1 MLYTME
7 VKRNNKLINAVK
19 QFWIDSYK
27 TSKIAFW
34 FEMVSA
40 VSVMIGSAI
49 LTYTI
54 LAPRPD
60 IFVPFYWV
68 GTVSGIIGAYYRM
81 SSWTLILTAWFFV
94 MNTIALWRLFF

>member
-1 MLYTME
+1 ML
-7 VKRNNKLINAVK
+7 NSIK

-27 TSKIAFW
+27 TSKTAFY

-68 GTVSGIIGAYYRM
+68 GTVSV
-81 SSWTLILTAWFFV
+81 L
-94 MNTIALWRLFF
+94 

>member
-1 MLYTME
+1 M
-7 VKRNNKLINAVK
+7 NAVK

-27 TSKIAFW
+27 TSKVAFY

-40 VSVMIGSAI
+40 ISVMIGSAV

-54 LAPRPD
+54 LDPRAD

-68 GTVSGIIGAYYRM
+68 GTVTGIVGAYYRK
-81 SSWTLILTAWFFV
+81 SSWTLILTSWFFG
-94 MNTIALWRLFF
+94 MNTIALYRLFM

>member
-81 SSWTLILTAWFFV
+81 SSWTLILLSL
-94 MNTIALWRLFF
+94 IHI

>member
-1 MLYTME
+1 MFNSI
-7 VKRNNKLINAVK
+7 KK
-19 QFWIDSYK
+19 FWIDSYK
-27 TSKIAFW
+27 TSKTAFY
-34 FEMVSA
+34 FEMISA
-40 VSVMIGSAI
+40 ISVMIGSAI

-68 GTVSGIIGAYYRM
+68 GTVTGIIGAYYRM
-81 SSWTLILTAWFFV
+81 SSLTLVLTALFFI

>member
-1 MLYTME
+1 M
-7 VKRNNKLINAVK
+7 IQAVK
-19 QFWIDSYK
+19 QFWIDSYR
-27 TSKIAFW
+27 TSRIAFW

-40 VSVMIGSAI
+40 ISVMIGSAI

-68 GTVSGIIGAYYRM
+68 GTVTGIIGAYYRM

-94 MNTIALWRLFF
+94 MNTCLLYTSPSPRD